1 MKRGRPLSND
11 DLANVRM
18 EYDPSNPFS
27 KEELQKYIDEYVGE
41 DTKSVEELLD
51 EVDFRKYEKGY
62 VPSKFALKFV
72 NFIRMV
78 TDGRGEQ
85 HKTPIMHYVLL
96 DILANSD
103 KPVANMIFRGAA
115 KTTLFG
121 EYLFL
126 YVAFYGH
133 LADESKKITFAM
145 YVGDTIENGVAS
157 MMKNLKHRFEESEFL
172 NKYLIAEFTAT
183 RWLFTTKEAEP
194 DTGKVRKFVVQ
205 GFGALTGIRGTKE
218 FGQRPQLVI
227 LDDLYS
233 DKVAKSPAN
242 LENIRNTVDKA
253 VEYALDPDSQLIW
266 NGTPFDQSDPLYV
279 AVGSGAYAANVFP
292 VCNRFPCYREEFVGA
307 WGDRFNYDVVMKKY
321 VKALL
326 KGNLAAFYQ
335 ELMLRIMNE
344 EDRLV
349 TDKEIR
355 WWDKDKVDISN
366 CNFFMTT
373 DFATTEKE
381 YSDYNVIMIWAV
393 DNYRNFYLVD
403 GIRKRQTMDVTIAHI
418 FSYAKRYDLMGVG
431 LEISG
436 QQGGFLSL
444 LRQQM
449 LSEDTWFP
457 IAMHVGTNTE
467 GIKSVANKF
476 SRFLNAIN
484 LFKLGQIYLPEH
496 LKGTELVSGFLT
508 ELTMATK
515 QGFKSKHDDTL
526 DAFSM
531 LESMYIW
538 EPGEPTPES
547 IKEKEAEAM
556 LKQKALR
563 DYDPN
568 DPYAEHT
575 IREDAFDFDEY
586 DTGFSNYTY

>member
-1 MKRGRPLSND
+1 MNKEENKT
-11 DLANVRM
+11 VHM
-18 EYDPSNPFS
+18 EHDPTSPFS
-27 KEELQKYIDEYVGE
+27 MEELQKYIDDYVGE
-41 DTKSVEELLD
+41 DNKSVEELLD
-51 EVDFRKYEKGY
+51 SVDFTQYEKNY
-62 VPSKFALKFV
+62 IPSKFALKFV
-72 NFIRMV
+72 NFIRLV
-78 TDGRGEQ
+78 TDNRGEQ

-96 DILANSD
+96 DILANSN

-126 YVAFYGH
+126 YIAFYGC
-133 LADESKKITFAM
+133 LADESKKITFAL

-157 MMKNLKHRFEESEFL
+157 MMKNLKHRFDESEFL
-172 NKYLIAEFTAT
+172 NKYLVGTFTST
-183 RWLFTTKEAEP
+183 RWLFETREREP
-194 DTGKVRKFVVQ
+194 DTGKTRKFVVQ

-266 NGTPFDQSDPLYV
+266 NGTPFDQADPLYV
-279 AVGSGAYAANVFP
+279 AVGSGAYASNVFP
-292 VCNRFPCYREEFVGA
+292 VCNTFPCYREDFVGA
-307 WGDRFNYDVVMKKY
+307 WPDRFNYDVVMKKY

-344 EDRLV
+344 EDRLI
-349 TDKEIR
+349 TDAEIK
-355 WWDKDKVDISN
+355 WWEKDKVNLDN
-366 CNFFMTT
+366 CHFFMTT

-393 DNYRNFYLVD
+393 DNYRNYYLVD
-403 GIRKRQTMDVTIAHI
+403 GIRKRQTMDVTIAQI
-418 FSYAKRYDLMGVG
+418 FAYAKRYDLMGVG

-449 LSEDTWFP
+449 LTEDTWFP

-476 SRFLNAIN
+476 SRFLNAVN
-484 LFKLGQIYLPEH
+484 LFKLGQIHLPEH
-496 LKGTELVSGFLT
+496 LKGTELVSGFVT

-538 EPGEPTPES
+538 EPGEATPES
-547 IKEKEAEAM
+547 IIKNEAEAK
-556 LKQKALR
+556 LKQQALK

-568 DPYAEHT
+568 DPFANHT
-575 IREDAFDFDEY
+575 TSEEAFLYDEQEGGFD
-586 DTGFSNYTY
+586 SYTY